1 MHQGPLETVGGC
13 PQDAWIAISVP
24 RRSIGFRY
32 RRPMARG
39 SRSPSASPAR
49 ARASIDVAERRR
61 RLVARHAIH
70 PATRVARFEDA
81 ARAVVALH
89 STDPVTVVLAAWAR
103 LQDPAVPDMERALY
117 EERTVLRM
125 HGMRRT
131 LFVAPL
137 DTAAVIQSAVTDSL
151 GTAERAR
158 NVKLLAGAGI
168 GGDDPGGWLR
178 EVEDEALRALAT
190 LGEAP
195 ATELGRAVPRMREQI
210 ALAEGKSYAAQIGAG
225 TRVLLQLG
233 MDGRIARGRPLGTW
247 IASQYRW
254 LPIER
259 VCPGGIPRLDPRAAR
274 AELVRLWLER
284 FGPGTMADLRWW
296 TGLTAGA
303 IRTALAD
310 ADAEEVTLVAEDGST
325 VGDAGFVV
333 AGDVE
338 TTKPLEP
345 AAAVLPALDSTP
357 MGWTARDW
365 YLGAHRPTLFD
376 PNGNVGPTV
385 WWDGRIVGG
394 WAQRR
399 SGEIAVRLLED
410 VGPEASSA
418 IAAEAARLEAWL
430 GPVRATPRFRTPL
443 ERELA
448 G

>member
-1 MHQGPLETVGGC
+1 
-13 PQDAWIAISVP
+13 
-24 RRSIGFRY
+24 
-32 RRPMARG
+32 MARAA
-39 SRSPSASPAR
+39 RSPSAPAAR

-61 RLVARHAIH
+61 RLVARHALH
-70 PATRVARFEDA
+70 PASRVERFEDA

-103 LQDPAVPDMERALY
+103 LRDPAVADIERALY

-137 DTAAVIQSAVTDSL
+137 DTAVVIQSAVTDAL
-151 GTAERAR
+151 AAAERAR
-158 NVKLLAGAGI
+158 NVKLLAGAAI
-168 GGDDPGGWLR
+168 GGDDPDGWLR
-178 EVEDEALRALAT
+178 EVEDEALSALAT

-233 MDGRIARGRPLGTW
+233 MEGRIARGRPLGTW

-254 LPIER
+254 LPIDR
-259 VCPGGIPRLDPRAAR
+259 VCPGGIPRLDPRDAR
-274 AELVRLWLER
+274 AELVRLWLAR
-284 FGPGTMADLRWW
+284 YGPGTIADLRWW

-310 ADAEEVTLVAEDGST
+310 AGAEEVTLLGDGDAT
-325 VGDAGFVV
+325 LAKAGFVV
-333 AGDVE
+333 PGDVE
-338 TTKPLEP
+338 VTESLEP
-345 AAAVLPALDSTP
+345 AAALLAGLDSTP

-365 YLGAHRPTLFD
+365 YLGPHRPTLFD
-376 PNGNVGPTV
+376 TNGNVGPTV

-410 VGPEASSA
+410 VGREGGEA
-418 IAAEAARLEAWL
+418 IGAEAGRLEAWL